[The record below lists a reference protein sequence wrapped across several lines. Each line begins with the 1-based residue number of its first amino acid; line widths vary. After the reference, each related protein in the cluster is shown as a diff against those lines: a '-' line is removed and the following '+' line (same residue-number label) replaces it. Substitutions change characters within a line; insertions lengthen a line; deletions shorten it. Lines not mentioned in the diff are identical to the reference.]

1 MQERLLSAAKER
13 VEALRARAP
22 ATAPGPKSAGQ
33 APPRPAPR
41 TTITQAALPSF
52 DWSDVAT
59 KDFDDEEW
67 VRDVSDGSPFGGSPS
82 TSSATLGS
90 WSAPLPGKGPG
101 SIDSWFGGKVETG
114 PVAQRAAAP
123 RRAAAA
129 EVAVL
134 DRPEVPSSL
143 EFGAAAEA
151 EEVLEFPASF
161 EDHFQDEAPAASAE
175 EHAAPPAFQP
185 KHESGEEFGPDGY
198 WHRWTEVS
206 GQDETGAVQWYERW
220 WEVSDWKGMKELGA
234 EKWGF
239 NANGDAWRE
248 TWRETISVDAITGQP
263 SVTRSAH
270 KWATNAKGNEWE
282 EKWNEYYL
290 SKGAA
295 NKSASKW
302 ARQGDEI
309 WHEEWGED
317 YDGQGGCVK
326 YTNKWAEDTTEEG
339 KREWGDKWEERFKD
353 GKGTKSGETWSVS
366 PTGERFQRWWGED
379 HHGEGSVRLHGHST
393 TGENWDVMEHMDTY
407 YNPIPHFGYE
417 LALSHSPQL
426 RGVPVLPWQ
435 DEGDD
440 LELTGFDS
448 FLGVEDEE
456 IDEPEQSGEEPV
468 AAAKEPEAD
477 SSGTDDAPARP
488 SFLVFEQD
496 DADAQ

>member
-1 MQERLLSAAKER
+1 MCSNASFHRSIQERLLSAAKER

-123 RRAAAA
+123 RRAAVA

-151 EEVLEFPASF
+151 EQVLEFPASF

-206 GQDETGAVQWYERW
+206 GQDETGAVQVERR
-220 WEVSDWKGMKELGA
+220 KGL
-234 EKWGF
+234 
-239 NANGDAWRE
+239 AWR
-248 TWRETISVDAITGQP
+248 GQYHCIA
-263 SVTRSAH
+263 SVTYS
-270 KWATNAKGNEWE
+270 
-282 EKWNEYYL
+282 
-290 SKGAA
+290 
-295 NKSASKW
+295 
-302 ARQGDEI
+302 
-309 WHEEWGED
+309 
-317 YDGQGGCVK
+317 
-326 YTNKWAEDTTEEG
+326 
-339 KREWGDKWEERFKD
+339 
-353 GKGTKSGETWSVS
+353 
-366 PTGERFQRWWGED
+366 
-379 HHGEGSVRLHGHST
+379 
-393 TGENWDVMEHMDTY
+393 
-407 YNPIPHFGYE
+407 
-417 LALSHSPQL
+417 SHPPQL
-426 RGVPVLPWQ
+426 
-435 DEGDD
+435 
-440 LELTGFDS
+440 
-448 FLGVEDEE
+448 
-456 IDEPEQSGEEPV
+456 
-468 AAAKEPEAD
+468 
-477 SSGTDDAPARP
+477 
-488 SFLVFEQD
+488 
-496 DADAQ
+496 